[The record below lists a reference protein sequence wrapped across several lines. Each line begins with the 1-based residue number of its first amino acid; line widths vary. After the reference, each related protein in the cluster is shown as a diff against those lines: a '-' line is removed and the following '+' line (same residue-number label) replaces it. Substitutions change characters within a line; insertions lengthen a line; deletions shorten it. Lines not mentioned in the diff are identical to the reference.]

1 MISFNKF
8 IEHKLMLEQDAPGGP
23 PAGGPPAG
31 GPPGGGG
38 GPPPMPMP
46 PSGGPPG
53 GGGGPAPGGAG
64 GQTAPKKLKAVN
76 FWDVLEDEL
85 VQIQKKKNKE
95 KKNQQN
101 QNNQNNLLQP
111 QLLKLKVYQHLLKC
125 LNQEQEACLL
135 QANLVL
141 KHLHQQAEK
150 DEK

>member
-85 VQIQKKKNKE
+85 GSDSKE
-95 KKNQQN
+95 EKQGEEEPAEPK
-101 QNNQNNLLQP
+101 QP
-111 QLLKLKVYQHLLKC
+111 APAPTPETQGVPAPAEMPQSGAGGLPPTG
-125 LNQEQEACLL
+125 EPSAEAPPPTG
-135 QANLVL
+135 
-141 KHLHQQAEK
+141 
-150 DEK
+150 